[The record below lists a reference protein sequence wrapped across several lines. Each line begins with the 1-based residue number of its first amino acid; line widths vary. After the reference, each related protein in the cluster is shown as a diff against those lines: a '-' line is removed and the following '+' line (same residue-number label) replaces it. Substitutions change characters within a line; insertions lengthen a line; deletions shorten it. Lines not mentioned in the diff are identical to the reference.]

1 MSLASTQRT
10 KVMPGSYNFNFETEP
25 FQNMVKSWGASL
37 VGIGDVREGLANE
50 FRHLPL
56 AVSLAVLHPPIA
68 MGIVHT
74 KTVTAYTNSFPAVD
88 TILIKVQKR
97 IVSYLR
103 SLGWKAFAI
112 PPDTDKYDP
121 SFAAR
126 LYPLFPHKT
135 AATCAGLGWIGK
147 NGLLVTPEYGARLSW
162 ATVLTDAPLTA
173 SGKPHTK
180 GRCHNCRRC
189 VDICPAAAI
198 TPDEWVRG
206 SRGPKI
212 NVDAC
217 AERLR
222 ENHCTLG
229 AYICGLCVLACPQGG
244 NKNFKVQGPKEN
256 GNSVFKQS
264 TDKTRRRLENE

>member
-1 MSLASTQRT
+1 MSFANTQCT
-10 KVMPGSYNFNFETEP
+10 KVLSNGYVYKLETES
-25 FQNMVKSWGASL
+25 FQKMVKSWGATL
-37 VGIGDVREGLANE
+37 AGVGDVREGLADE
-50 FRHLPL
+50 FRHLPT
-56 AVSLAVLHPPIA
+56 AVSLAVSHPPIA
-68 MGIVHT
+68 QGIVRT
-74 KTVTAYTNSFPAVD
+74 KTVKAYTNSFPAVD
-88 TILIKVQKR
+88 AVLEKVQKR
-97 IVSYLR
+97 TVSYLR

-180 GRCHNCRRC
+180 GQCNNCRCC
-189 VDICPAAAI
+189 VDICPAAAL

-206 SRGPKI
+206 SCGPKI
-212 NVDAC
+212 NVGAC
-217 AERLR
+217 SERLR
-222 ENHCTLG
+222 ENHSVLG
-229 AYICGLCVLACPQGG
+229 AYICGLCVLACPQ
-244 NKNFKVQGPKEN
+244 V
-256 GNSVFKQS
+256 
-264 TDKTRRRLENE
+264 R